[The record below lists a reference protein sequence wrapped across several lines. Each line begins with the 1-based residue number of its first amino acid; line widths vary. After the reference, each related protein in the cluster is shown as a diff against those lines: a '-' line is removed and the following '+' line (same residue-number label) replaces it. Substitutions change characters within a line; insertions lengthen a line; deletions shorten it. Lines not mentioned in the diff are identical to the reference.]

1 MDIREKSVVD
11 HIEELVQK
19 KQSRRTKFY
28 CRICHKFD
36 HNMAD
41 CFQNRANQ
49 QSTLEEGVD
58 KFGEDGQE
66 GKV

>member
-1 MDIREKSVVD
+1 MDICEKSVVD
-11 HIEELVQK
+11 HIKELSQK
-19 KQSRRTKFY
+19 KRGRRTKLY
-28 CRICHKFD
+28 CRICHRFE

-41 CFQNRANQ
+41 CFQYLANQ
-49 QSTLEEGVD
+49 QSTWEEETD